1 MGRQRHLKIA
11 RRAMRAAAAAEAAAL
26 TALLASL
33 PARGNVIGVQLVTE
47 QAAGMKMSRL
57 AALDLPALQ
66 AEEVRL
72 QRALMEIPEIAP
84 EGATWDTACA
94 AFYDGMLAGMTAAQ
108 GELLKAAEAQA
119 AQEQAERA
127 ARAAAEKP
135 PTKKKARPR
144 ETSQTASA
152 A

>member
-11 RRAMRAAAAAEAAAL
+11 RRALRAAAAAEAAAL
-26 TALLASL
+26 TALLANV
-33 PARGNVIGVQLVTE
+33 PARGRVIGVQIVTE
-47 QAAGMKMSRL
+47 MAAGQKVSRL
-57 AALDLPALQ
+57 AALDLNALQ

-94 AFYDGMLAGMTAAQ
+94 AFYGGMRAGMTAAKA
-108 GELLKAAEAQA
+108 ELLKATEAQA

-135 PTKKKARPR
+135 PTKKARQR
-144 ETSQTASA
+144 ETAQTASA

>member
-11 RRAMRAAAAAEAAAL
+11 RRALRAAAAAEAAAL

-33 PARGNVIGVQLVTE
+33 PARGRVIGVQIVTE
-47 QAAGMKMSRL
+47 MAAGQKVSRL
-57 AALDLPALQ
+57 AALDLNALQ

-84 EGATWDTACA
+84 EGATWDAACA
-94 AFYDGMLAGMTAAQ
+94 AFYGGMRAGMTAAKA
-108 GELLKAAEAQA
+108 ELLKATEAQA

-135 PTKKKARPR
+135 PTKKKARQR
-144 ETSQTASA
+144 ETAQTASA

>member
-11 RRAMRAAAAAEAAAL
+11 RRALRAAAAAEAAAL

-33 PARGNVIGVQLVTE
+33 PARGNVIGVQIVTE

-57 AALDLPALQ
+57 AALDLNALQ

-94 AFYDGMLAGMTAAQ
+94 AFYGGMLAGMTAAQ

-127 ARAAAEKP
+127 LRAAAEKP
-135 PTKKKARPR
+135 PTKKARQR
-144 ETSQTASA
+144 ETAQTASA